1 MRNGVILGK
10 LQALDETLAELRSLG
25 QVSEDMVRADWRTRR
40 AIERDLQVLV
50 EVVIDVCQRLLALHN
65 QTPAPTSADAVAVCI
80 RLGILSEKA
89 EYRRMVQFR
98 NVVVHRYERVDV
110 KVLVNIVN
118 NNLRDFE
125 QFRDEVR
132 RNEEEDD
139 RI

>member
-1 MRNGVILGK
+1 
-10 LQALDETLAELRSLG
+10 
-25 QVSEDMVRADWRTRR
+25 MVRADWRTRR

-65 QTPAPTSADAVAVCI
+65 QTPAPTSADAVAGCI